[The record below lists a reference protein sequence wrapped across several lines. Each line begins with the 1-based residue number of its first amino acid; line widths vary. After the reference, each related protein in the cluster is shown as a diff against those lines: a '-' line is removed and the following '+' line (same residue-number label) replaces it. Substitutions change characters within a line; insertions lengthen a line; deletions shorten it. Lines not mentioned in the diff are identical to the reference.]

1 MYIYIWVIDVACR
14 LKKEPDFFLNYHNS
28 GSFYFLLLLK
38 REISDKRCHC
48 WTFTIFIYQ
57 AFIDFHSR
65 PSHIYTTFWVTH
77 FCEHQPA
84 QSTRGLNAGQMRSC
98 LQPFDQ
104 AVQWNSSWEF
114 KYHCLVRLFF
124 PPELMTVA
132 CLCWK
137 KNWHSHTMKA
147 EASQC
152 CFSLQDR
159 PRCSLPQRDPD
170 MMIKVHW
177 ICFPFVMWKLF
188 LAMNMRQKSQTN
200 TSVTALIVL
209 LTLLIR
215 KDLTCQQKP
224 IIASLL
230 V

>member
-1 MYIYIWVIDVACR
+1 MSATLRSGCPVEFKLRVQVSLPSQAFFFFPVACR
-14 LKKEPDFFLNYHNS
+14 
-28 GSFYFLLLLK
+28 
-38 REISDKRCHC
+38 CC
-48 WTFTIFIYQ
+48 
-57 AFIDFHSR
+57 
-65 PSHIYTTFWVTH
+65 
-77 FCEHQPA
+77 
-84 QSTRGLNAGQMRSC
+84 
-98 LQPFDQ
+98 
-104 AVQWNSSWEF
+104 
-114 KYHCLVRLFF
+114 
-124 PPELMTVA
+124 
-132 CLCWK
+132 K

-152 CFSLQDR
+152 CFSLQHR
-159 PRCSLPQRDPD
+159 PRCSLPQKDPD

-209 LTLLIR
+209 LMLLIR

>member
-1 MYIYIWVIDVACR
+1 MYIYIWVVDVAGR

-28 GSFYFLLLLK
+28 GSFYFWLLLK

-48 WTFTIFIYQ
+48 WTFTIFTYQ

-65 PSHIYTTFWVTH
+65 PSHIYITFWVTH

-124 PPELMTVA
+124 PPRADDSGLPVLQEKLA
-132 CLCWK
+132 Q
-137 KNWHSHTMKA
+137 SHH
-147 EASQC
+147 E
-152 CFSLQDR
+152 
-159 PRCSLPQRDPD
+159 DPD

>member
-1 MYIYIWVIDVACR
+1 MSATLR
-14 LKKEPDFFLNYHNS
+14 S
-28 GSFYFLLLLK
+28 GCPVEFKLRVQVSLP
-38 REISDKRCHC
+38 S
-48 WTFTIFIYQ
+48 Q
-57 AFIDFHSR
+57 AF
-65 PSHIYTTFWVTH
+65 
-77 FCEHQPA
+77 
-84 QSTRGLNAGQMRSC
+84 
-98 LQPFDQ
+98 
-104 AVQWNSSWEF
+104 
-114 KYHCLVRLFF
+114 FF
-124 PPELMTVA
+124 PELMTVA

-152 CFSLQDR
+152 CSLE
-159 PRCSLPQRDPD
+159 QRDPD

-188 LAMNMRQKSQTN
+188 LAMNMSQKSQTNTSQTN

>member
-1 MYIYIWVIDVACR
+1 MSATLR
-14 LKKEPDFFLNYHNS
+14 S
-28 GSFYFLLLLK
+28 GRPVEFKLRVQVSLP
-38 REISDKRCHC
+38 S
-48 WTFTIFIYQ
+48 Q
-57 AFIDFHSR
+57 AFFFSPRADDSGL
-65 PSHIYTTFWVTH
+65 PVLQ
-77 FCEHQPA
+77 EKLA
-84 QSTRGLNAGQMRSC
+84 QSHH
-98 LQPFDQ
+98 
-104 AVQWNSSWEF
+104 E
-114 KYHCLVRLFF
+114 
-124 PPELMTVA
+124 
-132 CLCWK
+132 
-137 KNWHSHTMKA
+137 
-147 EASQC
+147 
-152 CFSLQDR
+152 
-159 PRCSLPQRDPD
+159 DPD